1 MKGRIKELRK
11 KLDLSQDKFG
21 EQLGVTK
28 SAVSRIELGTYNATD
43 TMIRLICSTFN
54 VNEEWLRTGE
64 GEMFVPHDIDEDLAF
79 AFGQISAVKNDELKK
94 ALLLL
99 TELTDEQII
108 YIANMVKALKDDNK

>member
-1 MKGRIKELRK
+1 MGNRIRELRK
-11 KLDLSQDKFG
+11 ILGLNQD
-21 EQLGVTK
+21 ELGKKIGITNT
-28 SAVSRIELGTYNATD
+28 AVSKLEKGERNITEQVVLS
-43 TMIRLICSTFN
+43 ICREFN
-54 VNEEWLRTGE
+54 VNEEWLRNGN
-64 GEMFVPHDIDEDLAF
+64 GEMFTPHDIDEDLAF